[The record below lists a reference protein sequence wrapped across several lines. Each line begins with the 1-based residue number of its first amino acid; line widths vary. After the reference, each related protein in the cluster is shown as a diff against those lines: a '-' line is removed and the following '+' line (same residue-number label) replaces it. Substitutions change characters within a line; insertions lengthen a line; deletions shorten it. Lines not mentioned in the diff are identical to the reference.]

1 MVSAALVAKVLSQAV
16 TLAVHSWEYGTVCEA
31 LLEWKNPEWS
41 VFGADPFP
49 GGKLPVLNVDQVD
62 ALNYVKPHIRT
73 NNVTLVDGAGAA
85 GDPASLGVPALLIG
99 KTNSVYTDAAVRQEK
114 HLVNDVPRWP
124 NGAISQ
130 RESLPELWADE
141 VYMAPPFL
149 AYYAVAKNNLALAK
163 ESAGQCLLYR
173 DVLVTPTGPWYH
185 ITGPQTKDFGLW
197 STGNG
202 WAASGMARVL
212 STLRK
217 SPFNSATESEQSS
230 LTAAIKHIIDSAI
243 ALDTDSSGLL
253 RNYLNDTTWFG
264 EISGTAML
272 TATTF
277 RLAVLAPD
285 SFGGKYTKWAEK
297 KMGVVDAGIDAGTGI
312 VSPAINPLNWHDR
325 TPFTT
330 GSPEGQSFVV
340 LMHAAYRDWKAK
352 KR

>member
-1 MVSAALVAKVLSQAV
+1 M
-16 TLAVHSWEYGTVCEA
+16 
-31 LLEWKNPEWS
+31 
-41 VFGADPFP
+41 
-49 GGKLPVLNVDQVD
+49 
-62 ALNYVKPHIRT
+62 
-73 NNVTLVDGAGAA
+73 
-85 GDPASLGVPALLIG
+85 PALLIG
-99 KTNSVYTDAAVRQEK
+99 KTDSVYTDAAIRQEQ
-114 HLVNDVPRWP
+114 HLVNVVPRWP

-149 AYYAVAKNNLALAK
+149 AYYAVDTANLTLAR
-163 ESAGQCLLYR
+163 ESARQCLLYR

-202 WAASGMARVL
+202 WAAAGMARVL
-212 STLRK
+212 ATLRQ
-217 SPFNSATESEQSS
+217 SPFNKDTKSEQSG
-230 LTAAIKHIIDSAI
+230 LVAAIKHIIDSAI

-264 EISGTAML
+264 EISGTAIL

-285 SFGGKYTKWAEK
+285 SFDGEYTNWAEK
-297 KMGVVDAGIDAGTGI
+297 KLDLVDAGINVTTGI
-312 VSPAINPLNWHDR
+312 VAPAINPLDWHDQ
-325 TPFTT
+325 TPFLT

-352 KR
+352 KK